1 MDVSSQLVKCAHTR
15 HGEMNKSFLGF
26 SILVYSVAAATSQEW
41 QQFGIKRF
49 GFIFDVPPG
58 FELTQRSDNGDGA
71 AFHSAD
77 GALLAVWGINL
88 ENSQF
93 LAEIKSQISR
103 HEKEGWQ
110 FTYRRLTRK
119 WASYSGI
126 RDDQI
131 RYVRAIAI
139 CGDRAAVF
147 LMDYSRA
154 QKLEYDPV
162 VSRMVSSLKRE
173 NC

>member
-1 MDVSSQLVKCAHTR
+1 MNVQNSMQPSAFQAQLYISIEKVGMDVSSQLVICAHTR

-103 HEKEGWQ
+103 DEKEGWQ

-119 WASYSGI
+119 SASYSGI
-126 RDDQI
+126 RVI
-131 RYVRAIAI
+131 KSAMSEPSLYVVIAPQ
-139 CGDRAAVF
+139 C
-147 LMDYSRA
+147 S
-154 QKLEYDPV
+154 
-162 VSRMVSSLKRE
+162 
-173 NC
+173 